1 MAVLTALRRT
11 PGALRRNPA
20 LFVPVLV
27 VLLFQIPQLVLR
39 AIDPLV
45 ASVVSF
51 GLSLVFVFVLPFFQG
66 GIVGMADEALD
77 GSTSLE
83 RFLDDGK
90 ANYVSLLGA
99 YLALVAVNF
108 AVGIVALFAALF
120 GGLALFADGGDG
132 PSLAVIAIVG
142 VIVALLVLAY
152 LVVVFFVQFYG
163 QAIVVDDLG
172 AIDGFRRSYTV
183 VRRHLVSTL
192 GYSVLVGVLGG
203 VGGGAF
209 AVASTLASPGTSA
222 VVSLPQLSVAGT
234 VGVAL
239 LVVVLGSL
247 FGGFFSVYSV
257 AFYRTISSRSM
268 VGSR

>member
-11 PGALRRNPA
+11 PGALRRNPV

-27 VLLFQIPQLVLR
+27 ILLFQIPQLVLR

-45 ASVVSF
+45 AGVVSF

-77 GSTSLE
+77 GSTSLD
-83 RFLDDGK
+83 RFFGDGK

-108 AVGIVALFAALF
+108 AVGIVALFAVLF
-120 GGLALFADGGDG
+120 GGLALFADGGG

-172 AIDGFRRSYTV
+172 AIDGFKRSYAV

-209 AVASTLASPGTSA
+209 AVASTLVSPGTSA
-222 VVSLPQLSVAGT
+222 VVSLPQLPVAGT
-234 VGVAL
+234 VGVILA
-239 LVVVLGSL
+239 VVVLVSL

-257 AFYRTISSRSM
+257 AFYRTISRGSTVDSR
-268 VGSR
+268 